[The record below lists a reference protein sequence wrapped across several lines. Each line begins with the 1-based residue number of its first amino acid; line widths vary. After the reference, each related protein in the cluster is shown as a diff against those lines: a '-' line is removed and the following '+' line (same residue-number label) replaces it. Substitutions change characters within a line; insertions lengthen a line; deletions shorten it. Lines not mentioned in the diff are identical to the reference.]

1 MFWKK
6 EDGLA
11 VAEIVT
17 LFTLVSIITFS
28 ALPYFNN
35 LVSNTHKTNI
45 MSMYNNINTSI
56 MISTMDN
63 VAVKGTY
70 TVPFAH
76 QITKNR
82 IINLKNLN
90 QWQNDG
96 EGTWTYLPTGVQIIY
111 NRIENNDYSLKIN
124 YNE

>member
-1 MFWKK
+1 MLWKK
-6 EDGLA
+6 EDGIA
-11 VAEIVT
+11 VAEIIT

-28 ALPYFNN
+28 ALPYFNH
-35 LVSNTHKTNI
+35 LVTNTHKTNI
-45 MSMYNNINTSI
+45 FTMYNNINTSI

-63 VAVKGTY
+63 VAVEGAY

-96 EGTWTYLPTGVQIIY
+96 EGTWTYLPTGAQIIY
-111 NRIENNDYSLKIN
+111 NRIAPNDYSLIIR

>member
-11 VAEIVT
+11 VAEIIT
-17 LFTLVSIITFS
+17 LLTLVSIMTFS

-35 LVSNTHKTNI
+35 LVSHTHKTNI
-45 MSMYNNINTSI
+45 ISMYNNINSSI
-56 MISTMDN
+56 IISTMDN
-63 VAVKGTY
+63 VSERGTY

-90 QWQNDG
+90 KWQNDG
-96 EGTWTYLPTGVQIIY
+96 EGTWTYIPTGDQIIY
-111 NRIENNDYSLKIN
+111 RRTAQNDYSLVIQ